1 MRKRKVSSARLNDGV
16 ERIIL
21 SSVGRRFQACGAA
34 TEKVLSP
41 SNTMRDNLRYNI
53 QKN

>member
-1 MRKRKVSSARLNDGV
+1 MRKRKVFSARLNDGV

-34 TEKVLSP
+34 TKKP
-41 SNTMRDNLRYNI
+41 SFLDYISGMHFDISYVV
-53 QKN
+53 